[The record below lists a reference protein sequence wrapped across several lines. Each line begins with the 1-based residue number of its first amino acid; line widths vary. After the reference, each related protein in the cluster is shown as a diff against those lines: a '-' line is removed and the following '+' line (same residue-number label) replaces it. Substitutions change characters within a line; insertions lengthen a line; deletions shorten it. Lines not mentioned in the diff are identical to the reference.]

1 MDFWHCWF
9 FLFFFGSPFLLGED
23 PNQTQKL
30 RQEII
35 GLNLINGLELSQDQM
50 EIILQSAEKSKRL
63 REEFQKSIRMLG
75 DDMETELEKIK
86 TYLEGNQSI
95 PPSTAQRFHRIS
107 NEIKRTKKETEKKI
121 GRLARVV
128 RENLEQ
134 HQLFQLQ
141 EFIPCI
147 IPPEGEFRI
156 GQTGD
161 NNRFVRNLE
170 RIREIPN
177 RIYEMRKAEIIYRT
191 LQGLKL
197 HMPSGAEIQEDE
209 LEERIQNVFQK
220 ARRFNDIDFEIHK
233 ERLAEEL
240 ISPIKPSQAENNIAK
255 MIEIFLLCPEIIPIL
270 QEKLKSFVV
279 LSGTW

>member
-1 MDFWHCWF
+1 
-9 FLFFFGSPFLLGED
+9 
-23 PNQTQKL
+23 
-30 RQEII
+30 
-35 GLNLINGLELSQDQM
+35 
-50 EIILQSAEKSKRL
+50 
-63 REEFQKSIRMLG
+63 MLG